1 MHLALNSRIQTLRRL
16 TVNGRNKERLSVDV
30 HAVPVIGRDGVL
42 HGATLLLHDAS
53 SQINLE
59 ERVQTLHMKATRDP
73 LTKVA
78 NRAEFDRVHA
88 EFVENHQDRGRP
100 CALIMCDIDHFKNVN
115 DTFGHQAGDE
125 VLVRFGAI
133 LQRYCRQ
140 GDLVARYGGEE
151 FVMLCADCDNATV
164 TDRAEKIRRELEMT
178 PHQCLDNRPIT
189 ASFGV
194 TEIQAGDTPETMLRR
209 ADRALLRAKESGR
222 NRVVQLGTGIPH
234 NVKEKRR
241 HPWRRW
247 FQPRPSTQVLEETLV
262 TAVPLAVTM
271 EKLRGFVSDHHAEIV
286 ATEDGKLQLQ
296 ITKQA
301 VSCRQNA
308 DRPISLLVSLQ
319 FVEKRVDE
327 RSRCVPGTSRTMIHV
342 AICLAN
348 NRDRR
353 RGNADERARQ
363 LFASLK
369 SYFMAQTFDG
379 TFDPNETKA
388 RPTFIHDWVE
398 LAAGALPPQLTVR
411 PGIPPARAL
420 VFSSTLQSR
429 FRVLC

>member
-1 MHLALNSRIQTLRRL
+1 
-16 TVNGRNKERLSVDV
+16 
-30 HAVPVIGRDGVL
+30 
-42 HGATLLLHDAS
+42 
-53 SQINLE
+53 
-59 ERVQTLHMKATRDP
+59 
-73 LTKVA
+73 
-78 NRAEFDRVHA
+78 
-88 EFVENHQDRGRP
+88 
-100 CALIMCDIDHFKNVN
+100 MCDIDHFKNVN

-125 VLVRFGAI
+125 VLVRFGTL
-133 LQRYCRQ
+133 LQRFCRQ

-151 FVMLCADCDNATV
+151 FVILCADCDNATV
-164 TDRAEKIRRELEMT
+164 TERAEKIRRELEAT
-178 PHQCLDNRPIT
+178 PHQCLDHRPIT

-209 ADRALLRAKESGR
+209 ADRALLRAKDSGR
-222 NRVVQLGTGIPH
+222 NRVVQLGTGTPH
-234 NVKEKRR
+234 NLREKRR
-241 HPWRRW
+241 HAWRRW

-301 VSCRQNA
+301 VSCRQRA

-319 FVEKRVDE
+319 FGERRVDE
-327 RSRCVPGTSRTMIHV
+327 RSRSLPGSQCTMIHV

-369 SYFMAQTFDG
+369 SYFLAQTFDG
-379 TFDPNETKA
+379 TFDLNETKA
-388 RPTFIHDWVE
+388 SPSFFKR
-398 LAAGALPPQLTVR
+398 LCAALRRWGR
-411 PGIPPARAL
+411 G
-420 VFSSTLQSR
+420 SR
-429 FRVLC
+429 QD